1 MARNYDTTDLV
12 FTDDFMVDPS
22 GDILA
27 SDQFIKEESIPAN
40 ASTNYQKAISEIP
53 LALQPIARHILD
65 VCSSYFGSWKY
76 NPKAAANLVKFTGE
90 KNSAELSEAIET
102 AIREGLKAND
112 LVAQEDL
119 TINVI
124 PVSNK
129 IIFVKLDLKVEPTTR
144 NNMTRFITMNS
155 LYNVSLGNMTV
166 VKP

>member
-27 SDQFIKEESIPAN
+27 SDQLIKEESIP
-40 ASTNYQKAISEIP
+40 STAVAIYQRALSEIP
-53 LALQPIARHILD
+53 LTLQPIARHILD
-65 VCSSYFGSWKY
+65 VCSSYFGSWKF

-102 AIREGLKAND
+102 AIREGLRAND
-112 LVAQEDL
+112 LVSQEDL
-119 TINVI
+119 TINII
-124 PVSNK
+124 PVSHK
-129 IIFVKLDLKVEPTTR
+129 IIFVKLDLKVEPTIR
-144 NNMTRFITMNS
+144 NNMTRFITMNA
-155 LYNVSLGNMTV
+155 LYNASLGNMTV